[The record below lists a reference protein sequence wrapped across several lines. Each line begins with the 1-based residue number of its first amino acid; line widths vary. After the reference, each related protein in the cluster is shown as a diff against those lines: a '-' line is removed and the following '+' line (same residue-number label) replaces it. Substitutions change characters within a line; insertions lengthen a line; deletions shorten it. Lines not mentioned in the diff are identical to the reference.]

1 VSERDGLIIGA
12 VCARGGSK
20 GIPRKNL
27 RMLGGK
33 PLIAHAIE
41 CARECPTLDRVVV
54 STDDEEIAQTARSYG
69 AEVPF
74 LRPASLAEDSTS
86 KWPVF
91 RHLVERYEELHGV
104 RVEMLV
110 DLDSGVPLR
119 LPEDVEG
126 CVRLLEQQKA
136 DVVVTGYLADRNPY
150 FNMVERGPSGFMQT
164 VKPANPPVVAR
175 QLAPPVFSLSP
186 AVFAIRRPA
195 LWDYAHWSQ
204 AKLDL
209 YEIPRDRA
217 VDIDSEMDFLLVE
230 YLMTQKEH
238 ANE

>member
-1 VSERDGLIIGA
+1 MILGA

-27 RMLGGK
+27 RMLAGK

-41 CARECPTLDRVVV
+41 CGRECADLDRVVV
-54 STDDEEIAQTARSYG
+54 STDDEEIAETARRYG

-74 LRPASLAEDSTS
+74 MRPASLAEDSTS

-91 RHLVERYEELHGV
+91 RHLVTSYEKLHGV

-119 LPEDVEG
+119 LPEDITG
-126 CVRLLEQQKA
+126 CIRLLEHGKA
-136 DVVVTGYLADRNPY
+136 DVVVTGYPADRNPY
-150 FNMVERGPSGFMQT
+150 FNMVERSPAGFMQT
-164 VKPANPPVVAR
+164 VKQSNPPVVAR

-186 AVFAIRRPA
+186 AVFAIRRQA
-195 LWDYAHWSQ
+195 LWDYTHWSQ

-209 YEIPRDRA
+209 YEMPRSRA
-217 VDIDSEMDFLLVE
+217 VDIDSELDFQLVE
-230 YLMTQKEH
+230 YLMQNEH